1 MQVNIDYLQSFGRE
15 LNIDCSP
22 KVTINQSKSGSRF
35 ADVPQS
41 SNMCTDT
48 NTVAVYVT
56 EYSWCEQHNR
66 FLLV

>member
-1 MQVNIDYLQSFGRE
+1 MQVNIDYLQSFGRV

-22 KVTINQSKSGSRF
+22 KVTVSQSKSGSLF

-41 SNMCTDT
+41 SNVFTDT
-48 NTVAVYVT
+48 NILAVYIT